1 MKETGQTAEEGA
13 MRFSWPKDTVFHREA
28 LDVEQD
34 GCSLCGQPLHVCA
47 HRRHR
52 IFTLK
57 GPVELLCRLAHCSDP
72 DCPARGQT
80 LSPAA
85 ELTFALPRWLIGWDV
100 FCWMGQRRF
109 ARHWSV
115 SQLQA
120 ELRDA
125 YRIPLRPDAILGYLS
140 RYQAMLAA
148 RQQDPQQMATAY
160 AKVESLVLSIDGLQ
174 PEKGHETLYTV
185 REWTAKRIWF
195 AESLLSSNQD
205 EVRRLLSRARA
216 WAERLGKP
224 VRLWLSDKQDA
235 FVAGIAL
242 EFPGVPHRYC
252 DNHSLR
258 DLAKPTLEADST
270 AKVQM
275 RRRVRGL
282 RDIERAVLKRRQES
296 MSQAEAKQGV
306 SEASAR

>member
-1 MKETGQTAEEGA
+1 MKETEQAAEEGI
-13 MRFSWPKDTVFHREA
+13 MRFRWPKDTVFHREI

-34 GCSLCGQPLHVCA
+34 SCSRCGQPLHVCA

-185 REWTAKRIWF
+185 RE
-195 AESLLSSNQD
+195 
-205 EVRRLLSRARA
+205 
-216 WAERLGKP
+216 
-224 VRLWLSDKQDA
+224 
-235 FVAGIAL
+235 
-242 EFPGVPHRYC
+242 
-252 DNHSLR
+252 
-258 DLAKPTLEADST
+258 LAKPTLEADST

-306 SEASAR
+306 SEASAREADAASPAAFRRQAAKAKACETARQAQEVGPTKATPAKRPGDSGKAGEVVLGYCAMVRGSVNDDQGG